1 MRSFYGDG
9 TSLSTSVFK
18 SKSFELL
25 AGCQLGPWMFIKNFL
40 EIGEVTTL
48 APWRVPL
55 EELAPSQDLRTSRN
69 EFVNCLCVVIVH
81 I

>member
-1 MRSFYGDG
+1 
-9 TSLSTSVFK
+9 
-18 SKSFELL
+18 
-25 AGCQLGPWMFIKNFL
+25 MFIKNFL
-40 EIGEVTTL
+40 EIEVTTL

-69 EFVNCLCVVIVH
+69 EFVNCLCVVIVD